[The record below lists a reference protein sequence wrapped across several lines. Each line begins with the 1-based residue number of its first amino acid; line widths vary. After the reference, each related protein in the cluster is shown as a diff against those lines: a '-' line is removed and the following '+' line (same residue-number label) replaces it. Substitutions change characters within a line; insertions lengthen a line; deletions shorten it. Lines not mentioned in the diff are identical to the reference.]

1 MTLAQ
6 TIQTSLAITIQIG
19 NILNPGVA
27 ISTQSFGI
35 QIGSQS
41 QTNGIILSFDE
52 DSFVGIATLTT
63 GSNKAYEINQY
74 TFTFEPKN
82 IIPAGGTI
90 QITIPSS
97 VSYEVSDPA

>member
-35 QIGSQS
+35 QIGS
-41 QTNGIILSFDE
+41 
-52 DSFVGIATLTT
+52 
-63 GSNKAYEINQY
+63 
-74 TFTFEPKN
+74 
-82 IIPAGGTI
+82 
-90 QITIPSS
+90 
-97 VSYEVSDPA
+97 